1 MKTYR
6 QQCFRYIQCFTR
18 CESGIDFFQ
27 LCLLCVG
34 LLDID
39 SPRRPSR
46 HFLKWRPF
54 DKTVS
59 RFFNK
64 AMCQKQP
71 QQDSIMSFNELRGLN
86 ARMMLQSNQ
95 DKTMILILKH
105 IFTKGFPFF
114 FLITET
120 FNYSPFPGTQ
130 NLSSHQFQKFKN
142 SCVINSPKILSK
154 VTRSN

>member
-1 MKTYR
+1 MSFNLWGNIIKLPIQLYKTINTETIQAVYYNPPRKCGTFEALFILMKTYR

-18 CESGIDFFQ
+18 CESGIDFSQ

-39 SPRRPSR
+39 SPWRPSR

-59 RFFNK
+59 GFFNK

-71 QQDSIMSFNELRGLN
+71 QRDSIMSFNELRGLN

-95 DKTMILILKH
+95 DKTND
-105 IFTKGFPFF
+105 TDP
-114 FLITET
+114 
-120 FNYSPFPGTQ
+120 
-130 NLSSHQFQKFKN
+130 
-142 SCVINSPKILSK
+142 
-154 VTRSN
+154 